1 MSDIDTNGAIIELTL
16 LTQSKCYC
24 PQCYVVEK
32 LNHPMKFG
40 MRIGWVKNPNS
51 TGADKKRKADVP
63 SLTLQYLR
71 TCIMLAYAL
80 LEGIILEIMP
90 A

>member
-1 MSDIDTNGAIIELTL
+1 MSDIDTSGAIIGLSQ

-24 PQCYVVEK
+24 PQCSVLEK

-40 MRIGWVKNPNS
+40 MRISWVKNPNF
-51 TGADKKRKADVP
+51 TEADKKRKADVP
-63 SLTLQYLR
+63 SLTFQYLR
-71 TCIMLAYAL
+71 IMLAYAL